1 MKDKLHKIYKGK
13 VIAINLPEPKELTA
27 QQEKELEQIAKQINE
42 MADRLSRKHST

>member
-13 VIAINLPEPKELTA
+13 VVAINLPKEKELTP

-42 MADRLSRKHST
+42 MAIRLSRKHSN